1 VSILN
6 PFANKTI
13 LLGVTGSI
21 AAYKAADLASKLTQA
36 GAKVEVILT
45 PAALHFIAP
54 LTFQSV
60 TGRKAFTDADL
71 WGGEGHVTH
80 ISLGQTGDLYIL
92 APISANSMAKLA
104 HGIADNLAVIAALA
118 ARCPLLL
125 APAMDA
131 GMFSH
136 PATEANVEILRSRGI
151 EFVGPE
157 EGHMASGLVGLGRMS
172 EPVDILNRA
181 RLMLARGGPLA
192 GRKVVVTAG
201 GTQEAIDPVR
211 VITNRSSGKQGIA
224 IARAALDAGADV
236 TLITG
241 TVSTDIPAGT
251 EHIQAFSA
259 ADMAAAVHAAVP
271 GADALIMA
279 AAVADFRPAHAASQ
293 KIKKDGTSRQ
303 IELEPTVDILASLV
317 TLPDA
322 KRPRKVIG
330 FAAESQNL
338 LDNARVKLAAKKLDM
353 IVAND
358 ISARDAGFGVETNR
372 VTFLYSDSRQEPLSL
387 RSKDEVAAEVIQR
400 LIEMLAKHQPVL
412 AENPTP

>member
-1 VSILN
+1 MSVLN
-6 PFANKTI
+6 PFENKTI

-45 PAALHFIAP
+45 PAALHFITP

-80 ISLGQTGDLYIL
+80 IGLGQTGDLFIL

-136 PATEANVEILRSRGI
+136 PATAANVEILRARGI

-172 EPVDILNRA
+172 EPADILGRA
-181 RLMLARGGPLA
+181 RLMLARGGPLS
-192 GRKVVVTAG
+192 GRRIVVTAG

-224 IARAALDAGADV
+224 MAQAALDAGASV

-241 TVSTDIPAGT
+241 TVNTPIPVGV
-251 EHIQAFSA
+251 EHIQACSA
-259 ADMAAAVHAAVP
+259 ADMAEAVHAAVA
-271 GADALIMA
+271 GTDALIMA

-293 KIKKDGTSRQ
+293 KIKKDGTARQ
-303 IELEPTVDILASLV
+303 IDLEPTVDILASLV
-317 TLPDA
+317 SLDA
-322 KRPRKVIG
+322 AHRPARVIG
-330 FAAESQNL
+330 FAAETQNL
-338 LDNARVKLAAKKLDM
+338 LANAQVKLTNKKLDM

-372 VTFLYSDSRQEPLSL
+372 VTLLYADGRQEPLSL
-387 RSKDEVAAEVIQR
+387 RSKEDVAGEVILR
-400 LIEMLAKHQPVL
+400 LVEMLAEGQPARL
-412 AENPTP
+412 ENPAS